1 MDIKPISIAN
11 CQNIKFSAKLVA
23 QKKNVDRYAT
33 VQDLYEMEDRIN
45 AHNEEL
51 IKKQNEKLGQVFQSM
66 INHIEHVGAHCADV
80 EYNEAM
86 DNATLL
92 KLNA

>member
-1 MDIKPISIAN
+1 MNIHTISITN
-11 CQNIKFSAKLVA
+11 CQNIKFGTKLVA
-23 QKKNVDRYAT
+23 QKKNIDRSAT

-51 IKKQNEKLGQVFQSM
+51 IKKQNEKLGQVFQAM
-66 INHIEHVGAHCADV
+66 INLIEHAGAHSEDG
-80 EYNEAM
+80 YNEAM